1 MPMSPY
7 LLFGLRY
14 NDPFTA
20 AYVWPSRGKKD
31 AESHIPQVNFKA
43 TVSGSGIGSW

>member
-14 NDPFTA
+14 NDPFPA
-20 AYVWPSRGKKD
+20 AYAGPSCGEKVIK
-31 AESHIPQVNFKA
+31 SHIPQANFKA

>member
-14 NDPFTA
+14 NDPFPA
-20 AYVWPSRGKKD
+20 AYVGPSCGE
-31 AESHIPQVNFKA
+31 AEVKSHITQANFKA